1 MIKYTNVKQISV
13 DDWDDLV
20 TETYDRTYNFQQQDG
35 CKERQTCRITV
46 PVKNPQDYKRD
57 TVPEFVNHEE
67 MGVSFEAWLKRDPD
81 QKLSDSQYQHDWA
94 LAMWW
99 DRNFYP
105 HVDMIINDLHS
116 KGLLEAGEYEIDIDW

>member
-20 TETYDRTYNFQQQDG
+20 TKTYGRTYSFQQQDD
-35 CKERQTCRITV
+35 CKERQSCHITV

-57 TVPEFVNHEE
+57 TVPEFLNHEE

-81 QKLSDSQYQHDWA
+81 QKLNDSQYQYDG